1 MLAVGWKLSWGLST
15 GVHDLHMAYTSHQVV
30 AEFLEETSYGEVI
43 QDAEGRSC
51 QFSQKLGTE
60 LVQCHL

>member
-1 MLAVGWKLSWGLST
+1 MQAVGWKLSWGLST

-51 QFSQKLGTE
+51 QFSQS
-60 LVQCHL
+60 